1 MKGFLLFVFGGLCG
15 AITVFFLITT
25 QRTTTHV
32 ERTADLPPVAETIA
46 IATKPV
52 PTTQLPSAMG
62 QAPAMATPAPS
73 QPAASNLHVDTVS
86 NTSMASSSSSSTLMI
101 PVEGINAN
109 RLIDTFDA
117 ARATGRRHDAIDIMA
132 PKGTRVLAAADGK
145 VVKLF
150 TSVRGGLTIYEFDPT
165 ATYTYYYAHLDSYAP
180 GIIEGKLLQR
190 GDLIGFVG
198 SSGDASP
205 EAPHLHF
212 EITLL
217 GPEKHWWQGTSIN
230 PYPVLVGRQ
239 SLAVAAEAAASA
251 SNAH

>member
-1 MKGFLLFVFGGLCG
+1 MKGFLPFVFGSLCG
-15 AITVFFLITT
+15 AIAVFFLIAP
-25 QRTTTHV
+25 QRTVTHV
-32 ERTADLPPVAETIA
+32 ERTADLPPVPETIA

-52 PTTQLPSAMG
+52 PTTQLPSAMA
-62 QAPAMATPAPS
+62 QASAMAMATPAPS
-73 QPAASNLHVDTVS
+73 EPATDAMPVDS
-86 NTSMASSSSSSTLMI
+86 KPGTSMASPSTLMI
-101 PVEGINAN
+101 PVEGVNAN
-109 RLIDTFDA
+109 RLTDTFSD
-117 ARATGRRHDAIDIMA
+117 ARATGRHHDAIDIMS
-132 PKGTRVLAAADGK
+132 PKGTRVLAAAEGK

-150 TSVRGGLTIYEFDPT
+150 TSVRGGLTVYEFDPT

-180 GIIEGKLLQR
+180 GITEGVQLRQ
-190 GDLIGFVG
+190 GDLIGYVG

-205 EAPHLHF
+205 AAPHLHF

-230 PYPVLVGRQ
+230 PYPILVGRQ

>member
-1 MKGFLLFVFGGLCG
+1 MKGFLLFVFGSLCG
-15 AITVFFLITT
+15 AITMFLLMAPQQI
-25 QRTTTHV
+25 TTHV
-32 ERTADLPPVAETIA
+32 EQTATLSPVAEPIA
-46 IATKPV
+46 IAPKPV
-52 PTTQLPSAMG
+52 PTAQLPVAMV
-62 QAPAMATPAPS
+62 QAPVMTTPVPS
-73 QPAASNLHVDTVS
+73 EPAASNQHVDTEP
-86 NTSMASSSSSSTLMI
+86 NTSMASSSSSTLMI

-150 TSVRGGLTIYEFDPT
+150 TSVRGGLTVYEFDPT

-180 GIIEGKLLQR
+180 GITEGAKLQQ
-190 GDLIGFVG
+190 GDLIGYVG

-205 EAPHLHF
+205 TAPHLHF

-230 PYPVLVGRQ
+230 PYPVLMGRQ